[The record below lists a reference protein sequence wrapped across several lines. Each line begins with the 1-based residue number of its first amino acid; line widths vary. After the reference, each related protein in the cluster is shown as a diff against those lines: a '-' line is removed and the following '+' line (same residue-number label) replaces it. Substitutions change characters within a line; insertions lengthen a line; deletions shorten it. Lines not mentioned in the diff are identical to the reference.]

1 MKKFAKYLFVAVMA
15 AFTFASCEKEKEN
28 ELLNPSGTP
37 VKFTLTA
44 NATSETK
51 ANLKVV
57 SDVPVP
63 ADVTITLSAAKEN
76 NVTSGMSFPS
86 ELIMKKGETEV
97 SGVLTLDK
105 DSLTPEVKYTAVI
118 SASVAGVV
126 FGTVTALKITVPK
139 PAPVTVDGDATEWA
153 KLPSDY
159 VTELVC
165 SEAAELKGLKSAKV
179 FYDDKLYVLLE
190 VTDEA
195 LAQGVT
201 DGKLRMHFYFDNG
214 NDGDK
219 GYKEKVDCMLEGKMT
234 SGGEWCALSSSY
246 YNWTGTDPTVWG
258 GSWTAAEAAPTF
270 DFAGKGNLYECAM
283 DYSAYP
289 GGLKDVIGMGFDIQ
303 NGDYVAVGY
312 LPSDGVVA
320 QVVKNGA
327 EIPKAPEVEV
337 KIDGDFSEWKSIES
351 IPGDGAIK
359 ALKMHLSDSK
369 VFFYLELEK
378 TEDVQI
384 SETMAFAHKVML
396 CFDNGDNKGENGD
409 LAWSGAR
416 FDKMVDIWLMQ
427 AGVPNMITWGLDG
440 FDHKE
445 AADGDIQKY
454 EFCFNKSVDAVL
466 SGNCVCYGA
475 YITNQTV
482 DTSTGSEV
490 WEGKDTDRIGSAPA
504 IHQPMAFVGD
514 TPNPELVAITIDGN
528 MDEWA
533 NVTSGLYQEDGTY
546 IAFKATYDEN
556 NIYVYS
562 KRNWHTGLWGGGYY
576 YYQFDTD
583 NNIETGLVGD
593 GAING
598 SYKGYGIEKW
608 MYLQL
613 FGGSADEP
621 TFNTAPEGGSY
632 PDESV
637 RANVKA
643 NGVTDKATFIETEVS
658 IPRANLGVKKG
669 DVIGIYTVGNKSA
682 SNFATTP
689 VVLRLDK

>member
-1 MKKFAKYLFVAVMA
+1 MKKIAKYLFVAVMA
-15 AFTFASCEKEKEN
+15 AFAFAACEKEKEN
-28 ELLNPSGTP
+28 ELLNPSGSP
-37 VKFTLTA
+37 FKFTFSAT
-44 NATSETK
+44 ATSETQ
-51 ANLKVV
+51 ADLKVV
-57 SDVPVP
+57 ADNPVP
-63 ADVTITLSAAKEN
+63 ADVTISLSTDATN
-76 NVTSGMSFPS
+76 NMTGMTFPA
-86 ELIMKKGETEV
+86 ELVVKKGETEAV
-97 SGVLTLDK
+97 GKLTVDK
-105 DSLTPEVKYTAVI
+105 DALTPEVKYKAVI
-118 SASVAGVV
+118 VASLAGVP
-126 FGTVTALKITVPK
+126 FGTVTALQITVPK
-139 PAPVTVDGDATEWA
+139 PAPVIVDGDPAEWA

-159 VTELVC
+159 VTEMVC
-165 SEAAELKGLKSAKV
+165 ANDAELTGLKSAKV
-179 FYDDKLYVLLE
+179 FYEDKLYVLLE

-195 LAQGVT
+195 LAKGVT
-201 DGKLRMHFYFDNG
+201 DGKLRLHFFFDNG
-214 NDGDK
+214 NNGDK
-219 GYKEKVDCMLEGKMT
+219 GYKGAIDCMLEGKMT

-246 YNWTGTDPTVWG
+246 YQWTGEDPTVWS
-258 GSWTAAEAAPTF
+258 GSWTSAEVAPTF
-270 DFAGKGNLYECAM
+270 TFAGKDNYYECAM
-283 DYSAYP
+283 DYSNYP
-289 GGLKDVIGMGFDIQ
+289 GGLNDVIGIGFDIQ
-303 NGDYVAVGY
+303 DGEYTPMGY
-312 LPSDGVVA
+312 LPSSEPVA
-320 QVVKNGA
+320 QVVKEGK
-327 EIPKAPEVEV
+327 EIPKPAEVAI
-337 KIDGDFSEWKSIES
+337 KIDGDFSEWKTIDAIS
-351 IPGDGAIK
+351 GDGAIQT
-359 ALKMHLSDSK
+359 LKMFTDDTK
-369 VFFYLELEK
+369 VYFYLEVAK

-445 AADGDIQKY
+445 ADGDIQKY

-514 TPNPELVAITIDGN
+514 TPNPELVAITIDGS

-598 SYKGYGIEKW
+598 GYKGYGIEKW

-637 RANVKA
+637 MANVKA

-658 IPRANLGVKKG
+658 IPRANLEVKKG
-669 DVIGIYTVGNKSA
+669 DVVGIYTVGNKSA
-682 SNFATTP
+682 SNFATSP

>member
-15 AFTFASCEKEKEN
+15 AFAFAACEKEKEN
-28 ELLNPSGTP
+28 ELLNPSGSP
-37 VKFTLTA
+37 FKFTFSAT
-44 NATSETK
+44 ATSETQ
-51 ANLKVV
+51 ADLKVV
-57 SDVPVP
+57 ADNPVP
-63 ADVTITLSAAKEN
+63 ADVTISLSTDATN
-76 NVTSGMSFPS
+76 NMVGMTFPA
-86 ELIMKKGETEV
+86 ELVVKKGETEAV
-97 SGVLTLDK
+97 GKLTVDK
-105 DSLTPEVKYTAVI
+105 DALTPEVKYKAVI
-118 SASVAGVV
+118 VASLAGVP
-126 FGTVTALKITVPK
+126 FGTVTALQITVPK
-139 PAPVTVDGDATEWA
+139 PAPVTVDGDPAEWA

-159 VTELVC
+159 VTEMVC
-165 SEAAELKGLKSAKV
+165 ANDAELTGLKSAKV
-179 FYDDKLYVLLE
+179 FYEDKLYVLLE

-195 LAQGVT
+195 LAKGVT
-201 DGKLRMHFYFDNG
+201 DGKLRLHFFFDNG
-214 NDGDK
+214 NNGDK
-219 GYKEKVDCMLEGKMT
+219 GYKGAIDCMLEGKMT

-246 YNWTGTDPTVWG
+246 YQWTGEDPTVWS
-258 GSWTAAEAAPTF
+258 GSWTAADATPTF
-270 DFAGKGNLYECAM
+270 TFAGKGNYYECAM
-283 DYSAYP
+283 DYSNYP
-289 GGLKDVIGMGFDIQ
+289 GGLNDVIGIGFDIQ
-303 NGDYVAVGY
+303 DGEYAPMGY
-312 LPSDGVVA
+312 LPSNEPVA
-320 QVVKNGA
+320 QVVKEGK
-327 EIPKAPEVEV
+327 EIPKPAEVAI
-337 KIDGDFSEWKSIES
+337 KIDGDFSEWKTIDAIS
-351 IPGDGAIK
+351 GDGAIQT
-359 ALKMHLSDSK
+359 LKMFTDDTK
-369 VFFYLELEK
+369 VYFYLEVAK

-445 AADGDIQKY
+445 ADGDIQKY

-598 SYKGYGIEKW
+598 GYKGYGIEKW

-613 FGGSADEP
+613 FGGTADEP

-637 RANVKA
+637 MANVKA
-643 NGVTDKATFIETEVS
+643 NGVTDKATVIETEVS

-669 DVIGIYTVGNKSA
+669 DVVGIYTVGNKSA